1 VKRDAE
7 NDCSHVRTGGCRPGS
22 ANGGVRARRRGR
34 LPRQLRR
41 RLCGRGRRLPLRRA
55 SRHDAPSWLANTT
68 SSGLQLGAHSPVHAG
83 APHSSRFSFRLP
95 PMKKLRV
102 VVRTVI
108 SHQICVE
115 RDGERTLYAVTDT
128 VKKARTLVMKAK
140 RELGIAKNGT
150 SSGGLSQ
157 TDPEK

>member
-1 VKRDAE
+1 
-7 NDCSHVRTGGCRPGS
+7 
-22 ANGGVRARRRGR
+22 
-34 LPRQLRR
+34 
-41 RLCGRGRRLPLRRA
+41 
-55 SRHDAPSWLANTT
+55 
-68 SSGLQLGAHSPVHAG
+68 
-83 APHSSRFSFRLP
+83 
-95 PMKKLRV
+95 MKKLRV

-108 SHQICVE
+108 SHQIYVE